1 MKWSAVPTTLV
12 ACLLGMAAPLSSQET
27 TPPSGQERAPLTL
40 EEAIELARRN
50 NPTFQQAINDL
61 GPAAW
66 GVRAAN
72 ANLFLP
78 NADLAFSAAWQDAG
92 EERLGG
98 ATFAQPSVYLSQYS
112 LSLSYTLN
120 GTTLFQPGQR
130 RAESTAA
137 ARRVDNAEL
146 TLRNG
151 VTRAYLEV
159 LRLQERA
166 TQAER
171 ELQRTEEHLRLAQ
184 AREQVG
190 AGTRLETMQA
200 DVSRGQAQV
209 TSLQAANAARVA
221 KLRLIQALGVDLP
234 ADQIELVS
242 EFEIFEPN
250 LSLDELV
257 SEAMTRHP
265 SLVAIRADRNAA
277 SASVKVAKA
286 SYFPTLSLRAS
297 WSGFTREET
306 NTALGIS
313 QAVGSA
319 ESQADGTVLL
329 CEQFGD
335 LYDAAGAP
343 RPDPYADCSDYAFTP
358 QDSARIASQ
367 YREANQ
373 QFPFAFQNEPVRLS
387 AFFSIPLFNG
397 FDRQLQVEQAVARRN
412 DLDHQMR
419 GLELQIRAD
428 VTEAV
433 HNLETGYQTVQIQRE
448 NVRRAQEELRLARE
462 RYQLGAGTFL
472 ELLDSQTLAAQAEV
486 DQIEAVYSFH
496 QSLAALEAAVGR
508 PLSLRQ
514 GQ

>member
-1 MKWSAVPTTLV
+1 MKWSAVPATLV
-12 ACLLGMAAPLSSQET
+12 AFLLGATASL
-27 TPPSGQERAPLTL
+27 SGQERAPLTL
-40 EEAIELARRN
+40 DEAIELARRN
-50 NPTFQQAINDL
+50 NPAFQQTINAL

-112 LSLSYTLN
+112 LALTYTLN

-137 ARRVDNAEL
+137 ARRVDDAEL
-146 TLRNG
+146 GLRSQ

-166 TQAER
+166 AQAER
-171 ELQRTEEHLRLAQ
+171 ELQRTVEHLRLAQ

-200 DVSRGQAQV
+200 DVTRGQAQV
-209 TSLQAANAARVA
+209 ALLQAQNAARVA
-221 KLRLIQALGVDLP
+221 KLRMIQALGVDVP

-242 EFEIFEPN
+242 EFEVFEPS
-250 LSLDELV
+250 LSLEELV
-257 SEAMTRHP
+257 NDAMARHP
-265 SLVAIRADRNAA
+265 SLIAVRADRKAVNAT
-277 SASVKVAKA
+277 VKVAKA

-306 NTALGIS
+306 NPALGIS
-313 QAVGSA
+313 QRVSSA
-319 ESQADGTVLL
+319 EQQAETATTL
-329 CEQFGD
+329 CGQLGD
-335 LYDAAGAP
+335 LYDATGLTP
-343 RPDPYADCSDYAFTP
+343 NPYADCSGLEFTP
-358 QDSARIASQ
+358 QDSAQIAREF
-367 YREANQ
+367 REANE

-387 AFFSIPLFNG
+387 AFFQIPLFNG

-412 DLDHQMR
+412 DLDHSLR

-433 HNLETGYQTVQIQRE
+433 HNLETGYQTVQIQLE
-448 NVRRAQEELRLARE
+448 NVQRAREELRLARE

-486 DQIEAVYSFH
+486 DEIEALYSFH

-508 PLSLRQ
+508 PLSLRGAQ
-514 GQ
+514 